1 MTLIRL
7 LTRLADSGGDRRI
20 VAFLSRTPVL
30 KRRLLVLALIL
41 LPLAVGSDTR
51 IQEPNRL
58 LAAADRLAMLYNWPA
73 AIPLYAQSESLFQH
87 AGDRKNALAAK
98 FGYIWATANHGVNPA
113 TELELTKYLEDPFVR
128 TNLKLLLRA
137 LVAKAVL
144 DHNSN
149 EVAARD
155 VWEHILTLAT
165 TLGDKSWEAR
175 AKAEIGEILYMDG
188 DVQSATRMIRDG
200 IVSQFLRFDLGAA
213 IHYSAMVGN
222 GAVESGRPETGLQ
235 YSNIALRIARLVKDI
250 GFPFLAY
257 QGKARALIALH
268 HNAEAEPILKEAIGR
283 ARDEHNYSALAQLL
297 IVAGTSAGSSGFDR
311 SSELLR
317 EAADLSEHNGFHHV
331 FAWST
336 YELAK
341 LYRDAGKLNDAEIL
355 ESKAIQIMRDLE
367 DTYHL
372 PGHLTLLADV
382 EAKQGKFAAADR
394 LYSEATEVI
403 DALLVNVNTRQLKSS
418 LIATLSEAYV
428 GHFEL
433 VANKF
438 SDVRRAYE
446 ILEKARA
453 RSLADT
459 LRGESERISGADA
472 ITVDAQRD
480 INRIQLALLHQT
492 DRDGRQR
499 LLDQLFTMEQLLSR
513 DRSIE
518 SALGSDV
525 NATRQPIPLSVLQES
540 LRPSEMILEYVLT
553 ESRSYCLQ
561 INRKAAT
568 LATLPAG
575 RQHIEQLVESYFADI
590 RARQADSVSGNE
602 LYSLLVK
609 PLKIDTSTTT
619 LVVVPDGKL
628 HLLPFD
634 ALRDDK
640 GKYVLE
646 SHVVTYTPSATVLHL
661 LRKSH
666 QRESANRN
674 FLGVGGIAYSGPA
687 VQNEIK
693 NRNQSKTV
701 ASPDFADLQAQTLVD
716 LPGSQEEI
724 TGIAGI
730 INGAHQLLLGSNAT
744 ESAFKALPLSQYR
757 VIHLSVHGVADREF
771 PDRAALV
778 LETSSGSHEDGLLQA
793 REIRDLPLNADLV
806 TLTACDTGSGALLG
820 EEGIASLERAF
831 LLAGAKSVV
840 ASLWT
845 ADDIYTQ
852 NLMKRFYGYLVVG
865 TEKGDALR
873 EAKLDL
879 IREYGARALPIYWA
893 GFTLVGEGSSRA
905 FN

>member
-1 MTLIRL
+1 
-7 LTRLADSGGDRRI
+7 
-20 VAFLSRTPVL
+20 VL
-30 KRRLLVLALIL
+30 KRRLLVLAPIL
-41 LPLAVGSDTR
+41 LPLVVCSDTR
-51 IQEPNRL
+51 VQEPNRL
-58 LAAADRLAMLYNWPA
+58 LAAADRLAMLYNWPE
-73 AIPLYAQSESLFQH
+73 AIPLYAQSQSLFQD
-87 AGDRKNALAAK
+87 AGDWKNALAAK
-98 FGYIWATANHGVNPA
+98 FGYLWATANRGVNPA
-113 TELELTKYLEDPFVR
+113 TELELSKHLQDPFVR
-128 TNLKLLLRA
+128 TDRKLLLRA

-144 DHNSN
+144 DRNAN

-155 VWEHILTLAT
+155 VWEHILSLAT
-165 TLGDKSWEAR
+165 TLGDKLWEAR
-175 AKAEIGEILYMDG
+175 AKAEIGQILYIDG
-188 DVQSATRMIRDG
+188 DVQAATRMIRDG
-200 IVSQFLRFDLGAA
+200 IVSQFLHFDLGAA

-235 YSNIALRIARLVKDI
+235 YSNIALRTALFVKDI

-268 HNAEAEPILKEAIGR
+268 RNAEAEPILKEAIGR

-297 IVAGTSAGSSGFDR
+297 IVAGTVAPSDFAR

-336 YELAK
+336 FELAK
-341 LYRDAGKLNDAEIL
+341 LYRDAGKLNDAETL
-355 ESKAIQIMRDLE
+355 ESKTIQIMRDLE
-367 DTYHL
+367 DKYHL
-372 PGHLTLLADV
+372 PDHLTLLADV
-382 EAKQGKFAAADR
+382 EAKQGKLAAADR

-433 VANKF
+433 VATKF
-438 SDVRRAYE
+438 SNVRRAYE

-459 LRGESERISGADA
+459 LRGESERMSGADA
-472 ITVDAQRD
+472 ITVDAQGG
-480 INRIQLALLHQT
+480 INRIQLALLHET
-492 DRDGRQR
+492 DRDGRQS

-513 DRSIE
+513 DRSVE
-518 SALGSDV
+518 STLGSNI
-525 NATRQPIPLSVLQES
+525 NATRQPIPLTVLQES
-540 LRPSEMILEYVLT
+540 LRPNEMILEYVLSQ
-553 ESRSYCLQ
+553 SRSYCLQ
-561 INRKAAT
+561 ITRKAAAIAILT
-568 LATLPAG
+568 AG
-575 RQHIEQLVESYFADI
+575 RDRIEQLAENYFADV
-590 RARQADSVSGNE
+590 RARQSESVSGNE

-609 PLKIDTSTTT
+609 PLKIETSTTN

-666 QRESANRN
+666 ERESADRS
-674 FLGVGGIAYSGPA
+674 FLGVGGVPYSGPI

-693 NRNQSKTV
+693 SRNQSKTV
-701 ASPDFADLQAQTLVD
+701 AAADFADLQAQSLVD

-724 TGIAGI
+724 TGVAEVIG
-730 INGAHQLLLGSNAT
+730 GANQLLLGNDAT
-744 ESAFKALPLSQYR
+744 ESAFKALPLGQYR
-757 VIHLSVHGVADREF
+757 VIHLSVHGVAVREF
-771 PDRAALV
+771 PDRAALI
-778 LETSSGSHEDGLLQA
+778 LGASGRSHEDGLLQA

-820 EEGIASLERAF
+820 QEGIASLERAF

-845 ADDIYTQ
+845 ADDIYTL
-852 NLMKRFYGYLVVG
+852 NLMKRFYRYLVVG
-865 TEKGDALR
+865 HEKGAALR

-879 IREYGARALPIYWA
+879 IKEYGARALPIYWA
-893 GFTLVGEGSSRA
+893 GFTLVGEGSSPA

>member
-1 MTLIRL
+1 
-7 LTRLADSGGDRRI
+7 
-20 VAFLSRTPVL
+20 VL
-30 KRRLLVLALIL
+30 KRRLLILAPIL
-41 LPLAVGSDTR
+41 LPLVVCSDTR

-58 LAAADRLAMLYNWPA
+58 LAAADRLALLYNWPE
-73 AIPLYAQSESLFQH
+73 AIPLYAQSETLFKDS
-87 AGDRKNALAAK
+87 GDRRNALAAK
-98 FGYIWATANHGVNPA
+98 FGYLWATANRGVNPA
-113 TELELTKYLEDPFVR
+113 TALELSKHLEDPFVR
-128 TNLKLLLRA
+128 TDRKLLLRA

-144 DHNSN
+144 DRNAN

-155 VWEHILTLAT
+155 VWEHILSLAT
-165 TLGDKSWEAR
+165 TLGDRCWEAR
-175 AKAEIGEILYMDG
+175 AKAEIGQILYMDG
-188 DVQSATRMIRDG
+188 DVQSAARMIRDG
-200 IVSQFLRFDLGAA
+200 IVSQFLHFDLGAA

-235 YSNIALRIARLVKDI
+235 YSNIALRTAMFVNDI

-268 HNAEAEPILKEAIGR
+268 RNAEAEPILKEAIGR

-297 IVAGTSAGSSGFDR
+297 IVGGTAAASSDFAR

-317 EAADLSEHNGFHHV
+317 EAADISEHHGFHHV

-336 YELAK
+336 FELAR
-341 LYRDAGKLNDAEIL
+341 LYRDAGKLNDAEVL
-355 ESKAIQIMRDLE
+355 ESKAIKIMRDLE
-367 DTYHL
+367 DKYHL
-372 PGHLTLLADV
+372 PAHLTLLADV
-382 EAKQGKFAAADR
+382 EAKQGNFAAADR
-394 LYSEATEVI
+394 LYSEATDVI

-433 VANKF
+433 VATKF
-438 SDVRRAYE
+438 SDPRRAYE

-459 LRGESERISGADA
+459 LRGESERMSGADA
-472 ITVDAQRD
+472 ITIDAQRD
-480 INRIQLALLHQT
+480 INRIQLALLHET
-492 DRDGRQR
+492 DRDARQS

-513 DRSIE
+513 DRSVE
-518 SALGSDV
+518 SAHGS
-525 NATRQPIPLSVLQES
+525 NINMTRQLIPLTVLQES
-540 LRPSEMILEYVLT
+540 LRPNEMILEYVLS

-561 INRKAAT
+561 ITRNAEAIVI
-568 LATLPAG
+568 LPAG
-575 RQHIEQLVESYFADI
+575 RERIEQLVENYFVDV
-590 RARQADSVSGNE
+590 RARQSESISGNE
-602 LYSLLVK
+602 LYSVLVK
-609 PLKIDTSTTT
+609 PLRLETSTAK

-634 ALRDDK
+634 ALKDDK
-640 GKYVLE
+640 GKYVLK
-646 SHVVTYTPSATVLHL
+646 SQVVTYTPSATVLHL

-666 QRESANRN
+666 ERESANRS
-674 FLGVGGIAYSGPA
+674 FLGVGGVAYSGPT

-693 NRNQSKTV
+693 NRNQSKAV
-701 ASPDFADLQAQTLVD
+701 ATASFADLQAQSLVD

-724 TGIAGI
+724 TGIAEI
-730 INGAHQLLLGSNAT
+730 VNGTNQLLLGNDAT
-744 ESAFKALPLSQYR
+744 ESGFKALPLGEYH
-757 VIHLSVHGVADREF
+757 VIHLSVHGIADREF

-778 LETSSGSHEDGLLQA
+778 LGPSARPQEDGLLQA
-793 REIRDLPLNADLV
+793 REIRDLPLNAELI

-820 EEGIASLERAF
+820 QEGIASLERAF

-845 ADDIYTQ
+845 ADDIYTL
-852 NLMKRFYGYLVVG
+852 NLMKRFYRYLVG
-865 TEKGDALR
+865 GFEKGAALR

-879 IREYGARALPIYWA
+879 IKEYGPRALPIYWA
-893 GFTLVGEGSSRA
+893 GFTLVGEGSSPA